1 MPKQPNILI
10 FMTDNQPAELLGCYG
25 NDEIRTPH
33 IDALAEDA
41 LKFDNAFCVNGMCS
55 PCRASVMTG
64 LMPSQ
69 HGLHTWIDDRLR
81 HRWPENWNAIDEFDT
96 LPEILS
102 AGGYHT
108 ALIGKYHMGMPDRA
122 QNGFQH
128 WITSPHGHVTDFWN
142 NEFIENDTL
151 RSYPGHSVDYF
162 TEQTIRYIED
172 RVSGE
177 TDDAPFF
184 AFVPYN
190 APYGHWPALKGR
202 ARNRFRDFYDNVPMH
217 SIPRE
222 GLHENAIAR
231 FLRKAADSG
240 GGIDHSSEL
249 RIPNDLDTLR
259 NYYSEMSMVDDG
271 VGRILAM
278 LRRLDIYE
286 DTLIIYT
293 ADHGFSLGHHG
304 IWGHSQATLPS
315 NAHRATFSIP
325 LIFRHGRRFTTGTNT
340 EFISQIDLFPTIL
353 ELAGLEP
360 PNRNIR
366 SPAKAFTAALHGQR
380 SGQHTE
386 VFLEQEETR
395 AIRDSRWLYKRRFQK
410 APQPP
415 FPDEMYD
422 LVNDPLEKNDLIG
435 IPEYA
440 EMAKELIT
448 RIDAFFARYSDPRY
462 NLWTGGTPKSN
473 SDKAWLW
480 QEAWGEDWA
489 AGFGDPMSVDSANHR
504 D

>member
-1 MPKQPNILI
+1 MQKHPNILI

-33 IDALAEDA
+33 IDALAGDG

-81 HRWPENWNAIDEFDT
+81 HLWPDNWNAIEEFET
-96 LPEILS
+96 LPEILG
-102 AGGYHT
+102 AAGYHT
-108 ALIGKYHMGMPDRA
+108 ALIGKYHMGMPDRP

-142 NEFIENDTL
+142 NEFIENGTL

-162 TEQTIRYIED
+162 TEQTIQYLENRLCE
-172 RVSGE
+172 E
-177 TDDAPFF
+177 ADDAPFF

-202 ARNRFRDFYDNVPMH
+202 AKNRFRDYYDDVPMH

-222 GLHENAIAR
+222 GLHENAIVR
-231 FLRKAADSG
+231 FLKKAADSG

-271 VGRILAM
+271 VGRVLAA
-278 LRRLDIYE
+278 LKRLDIYD

-325 LIFRHGRRFTTGTNT
+325 LVFRYGQHLVKGTNAD
-340 EFISQIDLFPTIL
+340 FVSQIDLFPTIL
-353 ELAGLEP
+353 ELAGLETTGHAA
-360 PNRNIR
+360 N
-366 SPAKAFTAALHGQR
+366 SPAKSLTATLHGEI
-380 SGQHTE
+380 SAHHKE

-395 AIRDSRWLYKRRFQK
+395 AIRNRQWLYKHRFQK

-415 FPDEMYD
+415 YPDEMYD
-422 LVNDPLEKNDLIG
+422 LVADPLEKNNLVG
-435 IPEYA
+435 NPEYA
-440 EMAKELIT
+440 EIAKDLVSQINT
-448 RIDAFFARYSDPRY
+448 FFERYSDQRY
-462 NLWTGGTPKSN
+462 DLWTGGTPKSN
-473 SDKAWLW
+473 SDKPWLW

-489 AGFGDPMSVDSANHR
+489 ASFGGKASVADLDQR
-504 D
+504 

>member
-1 MPKQPNILI
+1 MKSEHPNILI

-25 NDEIRTPH
+25 NDEILTPH
-33 IDALAEDA
+33 IDALSGDG
-41 LKFDNAFCVNGMCS
+41 LRFDNAFCVNGMCS

-69 HGLHTWIDDRLR
+69 HGLHTWIDDRLK
-81 HRWPENWNAIDEFDT
+81 HLWPDNWNAIEEFKT
-96 LPEILS
+96 LPEILL

-108 ALIGKYHMGMPDRA
+108 ALIGKYHMGAPDRA

-142 NEFIENDTL
+142 NTFIENDTM

-162 TEQTIRYIED
+162 TEQTIEYIES
-172 RVSGE
+172 RVPAD
-177 TDDAPFF
+177 TDAKKVTAPFF

-202 ARNRFRDFYDNVPMH
+202 AKNRFRDHYDSVEMH

-222 GLHENAIAR
+222 GLHENAIVR
-231 FLRKAADSG
+231 FLRKASDSV

-249 RIPNDLDTLR
+249 RIPNDLETLR

-271 VGRILAM
+271 VGRVLAT
-278 LRRLDIYE
+278 LKRLNIYD

-325 LIFRHGRRFTTGTNT
+325 LIFRHGKRFVSGANAD
-340 EFISQIDLFPTIL
+340 FISQIDLFPTVL
-353 ELAGLEP
+353 ELAGMEAEGY
-360 PNRNIR
+360 NAN
-366 SPAKAFTAALHGQR
+366 SPARQFTAALHGGG
-380 SGQHTE
+380 SDNHSA

-395 AIRDSRWLYKRRFQK
+395 AIRNERWLYKRRFQK

-415 FPDEMYD
+415 YPDEMYD
-422 LVNDPLEKNDLIG
+422 LVADPLEKTNLAGKPEFAEIAKDLI
-435 IPEYA
+435 A
-440 EMAKELIT
+440 Q
-448 RIDAFFARYSDPRY
+448 IDVFFNQYSDPKY
-462 NLWTGGTPKSN
+462 DLWNGGSPKSS
-473 SDKAWLW
+473 SDKPWLW
-480 QEAWGEDWA
+480 KEAWGEDWNAEFVA
-489 AGFGDPMSVDSANHR
+489 AE
-504 D
+504 